1 MEKNL
6 ESYMKMGIVHF
17 MAFPELAGGKG
28 PWVETVRQIAL
39 DPFFTAIEITHIEN
53 TETRDA
59 VLSLLQLSGLS
70 VGYGAHPAILGQGLD
85 INALDASERSHACK
99 TLMMH
104 IDEAIYMGAENFVL
118 LSGRDPGPE
127 KRENALE
134 ALINSLN
141 ELCAYSSSKKGP
153 NIVLEGFDSTVDKC
167 CLFGPADLGQRL
179 SGAVRKQ
186 HDNFGLLVDL
196 SHLPLIGESPSQAID
211 PVKDSLMG
219 AHIGN
224 AVTDSSLAGYGDNHP
239 PFGTPGSAN
248 GLNEMVDF
256 LKALLKA
263 GFLNEKA
270 RPFVSFEIKPFAG
283 QDPFAVIA
291 GAQRLMR
298 RAWALV

>member
-104 IDEAIYMGAENFVL
+104 IDEAIYMGAENLVL

-141 ELCAYSSSKKGP
+141 
-153 NIVLEGFDSTVDKC
+153 
-167 CLFGPADLGQRL
+167 DLG
-179 SGAVRKQ
+179 A
-186 HDNFGLLVDL
+186 
-196 SHLPLIGESPSQAID
+196 
-211 PVKDSLMG
+211 
-219 AHIGN
+219 
-224 AVTDSSLAGYGDNHP
+224 
-239 PFGTPGSAN
+239 
-248 GLNEMVDF
+248 
-256 LKALLKA
+256 ALL
-263 GFLNEKA
+263 E
-270 RPFVSFEIKPFAG
+270 RP
-283 QDPFAVIA
+283 
-291 GAQRLMR
+291 
-298 RAWALV
+298 RATVFGIWH